1 MAIIGKRLKKAREN
15 ANLTQ
20 MNAAKKLDISN
31 GTLSGYERNYRDPDT
46 DILNRMA
53 NLYDVSVEWLMG
65 RTDEVNKPLQP
76 TKDEIDIAKRLKQ
89 FEADLANSDGLA
101 FDGEPMSD
109 EAKESLLESMELLFR
124 QTQRINKKYTPK
136 KYREEE

>member
-15 ANLTQ
+15 AKLTQ

-76 TKDEIDIAKRLKQ
+76 NKDELDIAKRLKQ
-89 FEADLANSDGLA
+89 FESDLENSDGLA

-136 KYREEE
+136 KYRENE